1 MKRDGNASNFCVLIR
16 WPGDLEI
23 IWSRLN
29 NLNTDHG
36 FAANQRP
43 FSAGEVIGGDGSEN
57 FHA

>member
-1 MKRDGNASNFCVLIR
+1 MTDR

-23 IWSRLN
+23 IWSRLR
-29 NLNTDHG
+29 NLNTAHG

-43 FSAGEVIGGDGSEN
+43 FVVGEVIGGDGSEN